1 VQQQQQPCMGK
12 VLATVAAIIIH
23 SSSGMRSKSGIAD
36 LLLGLYKVSD

>member
-23 SSSGMRSKSGIAD
+23 SSSGMSSKSGIAD
-36 LLLGLYKVSD
+36 LMLGLYKLSD